1 VPLAVDAEVVRR
13 DDARSVADVHARA
26 VVRVGADDER
36 TALRVEREVSD
47 VDVARRA
54 ENASRLP
61 VQQTVGMQQNA
72 DAIEVGHQLVRAVN
86 TVGLHS
92 RPKKCETELISLSV
106 SLALN
111 TRRSM
116 TALTGADSFT
126 SFLSV
131 YKAMYP

>member
-1 VPLAVDAEVVRR
+1 MPLAVDAEVVRR

-86 TVGLHS
+86 TVHS